1 MREILIVDDNPSN
14 LDLLARLLRD
24 AGYKVR
30 AVTGGRRALDSAT
43 LAPPEL
49 VLLDIT
55 MPEMDGYEVCR
66 AFKEDPRLSPIPII
80 FISALDDPLDKV
92 KAFSIGGADYITK
105 PFQMEEVLARVRH
118 QLALSQLRADLEQ
131 RNQNLEKAMATL
143 QRLDEEKNY
152 LMGVVAHDLRNPLT
166 GIVLAANLILEE
178 DGLEL
183 IRLQAHRI
191 AQAGNEMVGLVSR
204 LLDMAAIESG
214 ALKPTPGVFD
224 LGAAAREVIDRNR
237 GWAAT
242 KQLEIVERL
251 PASPVQVVADVRFLK
266 EILDNLIANAV
277 KFSPPGRQVTVSCA
291 SESGWIH
298 CSVADQGP
306 GFTEEDRTRLYARFV
321 RLSASPTAGEKST
334 GLGLSIVKQMID
346 AMNGEV
352 RVDSE
357 LARGSV
363 FHVQLPCGMGQ
374 LT

>member
-24 AGYKVR
+24 AGCKVR
-30 AVTGGRRALDSAT
+30 AVTGG
-43 LAPPEL
+43 
-49 VLLDIT
+49 
-55 MPEMDGYEVCR
+55 
-66 AFKEDPRLSPIPII
+66 
-80 FISALDDPLDKV
+80 
-92 KAFSIGGADYITK
+92 
-105 PFQMEEVLARVRH
+105 
-118 QLALSQLRADLEQ
+118 
-131 RNQNLEKAMATL
+131 
-143 QRLDEEKNY
+143 
-152 LMGVVAHDLRNPLT
+152 
-166 GIVLAANLILEE
+166 
-178 DGLEL
+178 
-183 IRLQAHRI
+183 
-191 AQAGNEMVGLVSR
+191 
-204 LLDMAAIESG
+204 
-214 ALKPTPGVFD
+214 
-224 LGAAAREVIDRNR
+224 
-237 GWAAT
+237 
-242 KQLEIVERL
+242 RL

-306 GFTEEDRTRLYARFV
+306 GFTEEDRKRLYARFV